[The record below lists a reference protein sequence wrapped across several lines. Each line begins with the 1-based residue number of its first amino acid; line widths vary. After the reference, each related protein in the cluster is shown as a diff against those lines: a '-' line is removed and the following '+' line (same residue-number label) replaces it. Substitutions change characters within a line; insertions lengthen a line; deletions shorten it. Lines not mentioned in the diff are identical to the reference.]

1 MKTEFQGIAA
11 ELYDLLHSGNTDSAV
26 YPELIKRY
34 FGTDVLELGCG
45 SGRLSIPLAQ
55 NGCNVTGIEYE
66 KDMISLLLSKDY
78 PNERLSVIRG
88 DARDFNIGKKFDVV
102 LLACNFLNMFIDPY
116 DVLKILISSKR
127 HLKPGGAII
136 IDSSLP
142 DLTSMAEENGMTFVS
157 EFKTS
162 RGTTLRDTFTPR
174 YDFVSQLE
182 TDEILIQ
189 EFDEADNLLREETIV
204 TQLTYYL
211 PREIKMLARES
222 GLAVSMECGRLAC
235 PLVEERI
242 EDNSRNM
249 IFVLKE
255 SIR

>member
-11 ELYDLLHSGNTDSAV
+11 ELYELLHSGNTDCNI
-26 YPELIKRY
+26 YPQLIKHH

-45 SGRLSIPLAQ
+45 SGRLAIPLAK

-78 PNERLSVIRG
+78 PKDRLSVIQG
-88 DARDFNIGKKFDVV
+88 DARSFNIGKKFDVV
-102 LLACNFLNMFIDPY
+102 LLACNFLNMFIDPS
-116 DVLKILISSKR
+116 DVVKILTNSKR
-127 HLKPGGAII
+127 HLKTGGSII
-136 IDSSLP
+136 IDSSVP
-142 DLTSMAEENGMTFVS
+142 DFACMSEENGAASVS
-157 EFKTS
+157 EFETS

-189 EFDEADNLLREETIV
+189 EFDEADNLLREEMIV

-211 PREIKMLARES
+211 PREIRMLVREAE
-222 GLAVSMECGRLAC
+222 LTISMECGRLAC
-235 PLVEERI
+235 PLSEDSI
-242 EDNSRNM
+242 GDNSRNM
-249 IFVLKE
+249 IFVLKG
-255 SIR
+255 